1 VESGDEM
8 TLEEFKSLPVG
19 TVVRIKYDDG
29 TFELGEIIRTG
40 VDIHITW
47 PESRVTSI
55 LTATS
60 GWESF
65 LKDLEVDE

>member
-1 VESGDEM
+1 V
-8 TLEEFKSLPVG
+8 TLEELKSLPVG
-19 TVVRIKYDDG
+19 TVVRLAYDDG
-29 TFELGEIIRTG
+29 QGFELGEVIRTG
-40 VDIHITW
+40 IDIHIMW
-47 PESRVTSI
+47 PESQVTSI